1 MTDAVPFVS
10 QPITVQEDWI
20 DYNGHLNMAYYN
32 VIFDRGSDQ
41 ALDDLGLGAAYARA
55 RNFTIYTAEIHV
67 CYVREL
73 HRDDTVT
80 VSLQLLD
87 HDAKRLHTYQEIRH
101 SEGWLA
107 ATAETLSLHVDM
119 SGPKVAPFPEEIAT
133 ELDRIRVLHAALPKP
148 DRAGRAIGIVRKG

>member
-1 MTDAVPFVS
+1 MSDPLPFVS
-10 QPITVQEDWI
+10 QPINVQKDWI

-41 ALDDLGLGAAYARA
+41 ALDDLGLGAEYART
-55 RNFTIYTAEIHV
+55 RQFTIYTAEIHV

-73 HRDDTVT
+73 HLEDSMT

-101 SEGWLA
+101 TDGWLA
-107 ATAETLSLHVDM
+107 ATAETLSLHIDM
-119 SGPKVAPFPEEIAT
+119 AGPKVAPFPDEIAA
-133 ELDRIRVLHAALPKP
+133 ELQRIQALHSALPKP
-148 DRAGRAIGIVRKG
+148 DRAGRAIGIVRKS